1 MSDTEKNKVIG
12 GTLYIVSTPIGNLSD
27 MSERAKK
34 VLSEVGFIA
43 AEDTRVASRLL
54 SAYGISKPTVNYFE
68 YNKEQMGEKILGR
81 LKLGESCALVTDAGT
96 PAISD
101 PGGELVTLC
110 VENDVPVTSVP
121 GCCAAINALT
131 LSGLPCYRFA
141 FEGFLSGSD
150 GDKTKRL
157 EELKG
162 DTRTL
167 VFYEAPHRLKR
178 TLDLMSRV
186 LGGRRV
192 AICRE
197 MTKINEQVIH
207 TTLTRAVEYYT
218 ENEPRGEYVLVVAGA
233 TKEEIKK
240 DAFFAD
246 MTVREHVGFYINAG
260 MSKMDAMKAAARD
273 RGVSKGDIYKEM
285 I

>member
-1 MSDTEKNKVIG
+1 MNDTEKNKVID
-12 GTLYIVSTPIGNLSD
+12 GTLYIVSTPIGNLLD

-68 YNKEQMGEKILGR
+68 YNKEQMGEKIIER
-81 LKLGESCALVTDAGT
+81 LKRGESCALVTDAGT

-167 VFYEAPHRLKR
+167 VFYEAPHRLKK
-178 TLDLMSRV
+178 TLALMSKV

-192 AICRE
+192 ALCRE
-197 MTKINEQVIH
+197 MTKINEQVLH
-207 TTLTRAVEYYT
+207 TTLTRAVEYYE

-246 MTVREHVGFYINAG
+246 MTVREHVEFYINSG